1 MPLLD
6 SFTVDHT
13 KMIAPAVRVAKTMKT
28 PCGDDI
34 TVFDLRFTVPNKE
47 KLSSKGIHTLEHLF
61 AGFMR
66 EHLNSDKVEI
76 IDISPM
82 GCRTGFYMSLLGTP
96 SEKKVAKAWKASMKD
111 VCSIK
116 SEADIPELNVYQCGT
131 CKMHSLKAAK
141 KIAKQVLSRGIG
153 IMDNEVLRLSEKEL
167 KKIAK
172 EGNIC

>member
-34 TVFDLRFTVPNKE
+34 TVFDLRFCRPNKE
-47 KLSSKGIHTLEHLF
+47 ILTEKGIHTLEHLF

-66 EHLNSDKVEI
+66 EHLNSKKVEV

-82 GCRTGFYMSLLGTP
+82 GCRTGFYMSLLGIP
-96 SEKKVAKAWKASMKD
+96 KEKKVAKAWKKSMKD
-111 VCSIK
+111 VLNVKKQS
-116 SEADIPELNVYQCGT
+116 DIPELNVYQCGSY
-131 CKMHSLKAAK
+131 KMHSLKEAK
-141 KIAKQVLSRGIG
+141 EIAQTVLDRGIG
-153 IMDNEVLRLSEKEL
+153 IMSNKEL
-167 KKIAK
+167 KLSKKILK
-172 EGNIC
+172 GL

>member
-13 KMIAPAVRVAKTMKT
+13 KMIAPAVRVAKKMST

-34 TVFDLRFTVPNKE
+34 TVFDLRFCRPNKE
-47 KLSSKGIHTLEHLF
+47 ILSEKGIHTLEHLF

-66 EHLNSDKVEI
+66 DHLNSKKVEI

-96 SEKKVAKAWKASMKD
+96 KAKKVAKAWKKSMKD
-111 VCSIK
+111 VLKVKKQS
-116 SEADIPELNVYQCGT
+116 DIPELNVYQCGT
-131 CKMHSLKAAK
+131 YKMHSLKEAK
-141 KIAKQVLSRGIG
+141 EIAQTVLDRGIG
-153 IMDNEVLRLSEKEL
+153 IMNNEALKLS
-167 KKIAK
+167 KKILK
-172 EGNIC
+172 GL

>member
-34 TVFDLRFTVPNKE
+34 TVFDLRFCRPNKE
-47 KLSSKGIHTLEHLF
+47 ILTEKGIHTLEHLF

-66 EHLNSDKVEI
+66 DHLNSKKVEI

-96 SEKKVAKAWKASMKD
+96 KAKKVAKAWKKSMKD
-111 VCSIK
+111 VLNVKKQS
-116 SEADIPELNVYQCGT
+116 DIPELNVYQCGT
-131 CKMHSLKAAK
+131 YKMHSLKEAK
-141 KIAKQVLSRGIG
+141 EIAQTVLDRGIG
-153 IMDNEVLRLSEKEL
+153 IMNNEALKLS
-167 KKIAK
+167 KKILK
-172 EGNIC
+172 GL